1 MKFDFPFLC
10 SECFRNQIHLDY
22 FANWMYVDSL
32 DVVKALD
39 SQAHGGCVKLQCL
52 LRRLVHEAEDLRA
65 HRALDDCYALR
76 SVVDTLAASLVV
88 SSSLLLKPFVF
99 EFDNNTT
106 RMNLSVL

>member
-22 FANWMYVDSL
+22 LANWRYVDSL

-39 SQAHGGCVKLQCL
+39 SQTHGGCVKLQCL
-52 LRRLVHEAEDLRA
+52 LRRLAHKADLRA

-76 SVVDTLAASLVV
+76 SVVDTLAASLDVR
-88 SSSLLLKPFVF
+88 SSLLLKPFVF
-99 EFDNNTT
+99 EFDSNTT
-106 RMNLSVL
+106 LTNLSVL

>member
-10 SECFRNQIHLDY
+10 SECFRNQIHLDCLE
-22 FANWMYVDSL
+22 NLMYVDSL

-52 LRRLVHEAEDLRA
+52 LRHLAREADLRA

-76 SVVDTLAASLVV
+76 SVVGTIAASFGA
-88 SSSLLLKPFVF
+88 SASLLLKPFVA
-99 EFDNNTT
+99 ELDSNATLL
-106 RMNLSVL
+106 NLSLL

>member
-22 FANWMYVDSL
+22 LANWRYVDSL

-52 LRRLVHEAEDLRA
+52 LRHLARAADLRV

-76 SVVDTLAASLVV
+76 SVGDTFAASLGV
-88 SSSLLLKPFVF
+88 SPSLLLKPFVF
-99 EFDNNTT
+99 EFDSNATLT
-106 RMNLSVL
+106 NLSVL